1 MGSFLNL
8 IKIKHWIK
16 NIFFIYAPLVF
27 SLQLLNLQK
36 LFDETVAFISFS
48 FVSVFVYILND
59 IKDKDSD
66 AKHPVK
72 SKRPIASGKIST
84 IKAFI
89 IGTIFLLLGIF
100 ASLFSGIGVTIIL
113 VIYIIINVFYTFILK
128 HIVVIDVFIIAFGF
142 FLRVLLGSVAIDV
155 NLSHWMALSTFALS
169 LFLGF
174 CKRRNEMNTLGEE
187 AINCRTNLK
196 DYTVQ
201 ILDIFIIISSSVT
214 VMSYALYSMDSDVV
228 GKLGTDKLIYSFPF
242 VIYGVFRYL
251 YLVYCKNM
259 GSNPEDIAV
268 KDVGIV
274 TAVILWFVLIVFLIY
289 FKDFDIGFDFRF
301 NLFSYFKR

>member
-1 MGSFLNL
+1 
-8 IKIKHWIK
+8 
-16 NIFFIYAPLVF
+16 
-27 SLQLLNLQK
+27 
-36 LFDETVAFISFS
+36 
-48 FVSVFVYILND
+48 
-59 IKDKDSD
+59 
-66 AKHPVK
+66 
-72 SKRPIASGKIST
+72 
-84 IKAFI
+84 
-89 IGTIFLLLGIF
+89 
-100 ASLFSGIGVTIIL
+100 
-113 VIYIIINVFYTFILK
+113 
-128 HIVVIDVFIIAFGF
+128 
-142 FLRVLLGSVAIDV
+142 
-155 NLSHWMALSTFALS
+155 
-169 LFLGF
+169 
-174 CKRRNEMNTLGEE
+174 MNTLGEE

>member
-1 MGSFLNL
+1 

-36 LFDETVAFISFS
+36 LFDATMAFISFS

-66 AKHPVK
+66 ARHPVK

-84 IKAFI
+84 TKAFI
-89 IGTIFLLLGIF
+89 IGAVFLIFGIF
-100 ASLFSGIGVTIIL
+100 VSLFLGLDATIIL
-113 VIYIIINVFYTFILK
+113 LIYVITNVFYSYILK
-128 HIVVIDVFIIAFGF
+128 RIVVIDVFIIAFGF
-142 FLRVLLGSVAIDV
+142 FLRVLLGSVAIGV
-155 NLSHWMALSTFALS
+155 NLSHWMALATFALS

-174 CKRRNEMNTLGEE
+174 CKRRNEINILGEE
-187 AINCRTNLK
+187 AVNCRTNLK

-201 ILDIFIIISSSVT
+201 VLDIFIIISASVA
-214 VMSYALYSMDSDVV
+214 VMSYALYSMDREVV
-228 GKLGTDKLIYSFPF
+228 EKLGVDNLIYSFPF

-259 GSNPEDIAV
+259 GANPEDIAV

-274 TAVILWFVLIVFLIY
+274 TAVILWAVLIVFLIY
-289 FKDFDIGFDFRF
+289 FKDCDIGFDFRF